1 MTCKCF
7 CDLEFSVINKVGV
20 EIDSSFIVLNG
31 RARGSIDLHAN
42 LPNYSELAIAK
53 ALARHSI
60 EIGLPK
66 HYAPNRLV
74 TEGKMC
80 VFGVKDKKISLKK
93 AVVIVVKFISPPS
106 LKNVI
111 QLF

>member
-1 MTCKCF
+1 MDHF
-7 CDLEFSVINKVGV
+7 
-20 EIDSSFIVLNG
+20 EILLLKACTSIASLIVLNG

-93 AVVIVVKFISPPS
+93 AVVIVKFISPPS
-106 LKNVI
+106 LKYV
-111 QLF
+111 